1 MQRTCKIFLRKNR
14 LRAIAVAVAASL
26 VGGLSSTAF
35 ASPADGAF
43 GYRAGQWVLR
53 EAPSYV
59 YAKGSSSRYLTPK
72 EAALRHTL
80 SITIQQ
86 NVINRFSFKV
96 GCMMESATP
105 LFELNVSS
113 LDIRVFDSI
122 NDFVFARFL
131 VDDNQEYSL
140 RGEIVSSDRILFVPS
155 TQSQN
160 KNLSDIFLQMREGGN
175 LKIALLQGDRAKAR
189 EYTVP
194 LDGFMQYSDEIL
206 RSCQS
211 YNQNSQE
218 KMQFLPDYITKE
230 PEGYAAKEYSLK
242 QLDVNVINPNAPR
255 KIEEPAPAPEP
266 VEPQKPQEV
275 LLFTPGGGPASIGPD
290 GRPIGA
296 GGSGGSNNGSL
307 GTAQGPMQIGPD
319 GRPTTG
325 AAQPA
330 AGTNA
335 NANTNANITGNGGN
349 GGAAAPNQ
357 ASDNNVEI
365 F

>member
-1 MQRTCKIFLRKNR
+1 MQRTCKIFLRRNR

-26 VGGLSSTAF
+26 IGGLSSTAS

-43 GYRAGQWVLR
+43 GYHAGRWVLR
-53 EAPSYV
+53 ESPSYV

-80 SITIQQ
+80 SISIQQ
-86 NVINRFSFKV
+86 NVINRFIFKV

-140 RGEIVSSDRILFVPS
+140 RGEIISSDRILFVPL

-160 KNLSDIFLQMREGGN
+160 KNLSDLFLQMREGGK

-189 EYTVP
+189 EYTIP

-211 YNQNSQE
+211 YNQHLQE

-230 PEGYAAKEYSLK
+230 PEGYAAKDYSLK
-242 QLDVNVINPNAPR
+242 QLDVNVIDPNTPH
-255 KIEEPAPAPEP
+255 KVEEPEP
-266 VEPQKPQEV
+266 VPEIESPKPQEV

-290 GRPIGA
+290 GRPIGV
-296 GGSGGSNNGSL
+296 GNSGGSNGSL

-325 AAQPA
+325 TTQPSNSA
-330 AGTNA
+330 NTN
-335 NANTNANITGNGGN
+335 NNTNANGNS
-349 GGAAAPNQ
+349 GAATSNQ
-357 ASDNNVEI
+357 NGDNGVEI